1 MAPALALAAYALIAG
16 TLGADLLRRSRWPA
30 RAPWLGILAWQ
41 ALAGSALASM
51 VLAGMSLALPVWTHD
66 LRLAALLDVCVA
78 LLQEQY
84 ATPGGAVVSS
94 VGLALAVL
102 ILARTAYCFGRVAW
116 AARAGRSAQRSSLA
130 ILARHQPGQDVLVL
144 EHGACAAYCV
154 PGRGGTVV
162 VTTATLEALDGAQL
176 TAVLKHERAHLRGR
190 HHLVVQ
196 AASAMRAAFPFMP
209 AFVWAEGEVGRLVE
223 MLADDAA
230 ARHTD
235 RLALATA
242 LVRLAG
248 GATTPAGTL
257 AAGGHTALAR
267 VRRLA
272 TPVEPLGRARV
283 IATVLAVAAVALVP
297 LALTVSPA
305 LGAMSADYCPIVF
318 PA

>member
-1 MAPALALAAYALIAG
+1 MALALALGAYALVMG
-16 TLGADLLRRSRWPA
+16 TVGAHLLRRSRWPL
-30 RAPWLGILAWQ
+30 RAPRLGIMAWQ
-41 ALAGSALASM
+41 ALVGSMLASV
-51 VLAGMSLALPVWTHD
+51 VLAGIGLALPVWTHD
-66 LRLAALLDVCVA
+66 LRLAELLNTCIA
-78 LLQEQY
+78 TLQAQY

-94 VGLALAVL
+94 VGLAAAALVS
-102 ILARTAYCFGRVAW
+102 ARTAFCLGRAARV
-116 AARAGRSAQRSSLA
+116 ARAGRSVQRSRLA
-130 ILARHQPGQDVLVL
+130 VLARCQPGLDAMVL
-144 EHGACAAYCV
+144 EHGTCAAYCV

-176 TAVLKHERAHLRGR
+176 AAVLQHERAHLRGR
-190 HHLVVQ
+190 HHLVIQ
-196 AASAMRAAFPFMP
+196 TASAVRAAFPFVP

-235 RLALATA
+235 RLTLATA

-248 GATTPAGTL
+248 SATPAGAL
-257 AAGGHTALAR
+257 AAGGQTALVR

-272 TPVEPLGRARV
+272 APAEPLGTVRV
-283 IATVLAVAAVALVP
+283 TATLLMVAAVALVP

-305 LGAMSADYCPIVF
+305 LVAMSADYCRIVF